1 MVGSLIQKEMGERE
15 VIEETFLKNTHTHTI
30 IPQKQTTPIGC
41 SLKEIYCVIVKKEFF
56 RFFFFSNSK
65 NKNIE

>member
-15 VIEETFLKNTHTHTI
+15 VIEETFLKTHTHNNPSETND
-30 IPQKQTTPIGC
+30 PHWLFFERNLLC
-41 SLKEIYCVIVKKEFF
+41 HSKKGIFS
-56 RFFFFSNSK
+56 FFFFSNSK